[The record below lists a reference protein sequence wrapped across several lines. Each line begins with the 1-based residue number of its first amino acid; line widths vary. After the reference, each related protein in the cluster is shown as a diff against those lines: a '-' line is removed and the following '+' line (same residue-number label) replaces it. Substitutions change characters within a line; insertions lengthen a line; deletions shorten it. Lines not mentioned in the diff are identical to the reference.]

1 MAELD
6 LDVPWPPRHTRGPH
20 VDNDIRASRR
30 KVRHVYVQTA
40 PVVSEPIHLS
50 TVSTWQRLSSNK
62 KTLVFLVLNLTMEE
76 ENSNILLHCT
86 ALVCIFFQLR
96 GDPDISSFDISCL
109 EQQIYICKIQIHVYT
124 VSNVLHLMQLYD
136 AIE

>member
-50 TVSTWQRLSSNK
+50 TVSTWQRLSFNK
-62 KTLVFLVLNLTMEE
+62 NFGLFGFKLDIGEG
-76 ENSNILLHCT
+76 NSNILLHCT
-86 ALVCIFFQLR
+86 ALVGIFF
-96 GDPDISSFDISCL
+96 
-109 EQQIYICKIQIHVYT
+109 
-124 VSNVLHLMQLYD
+124 
-136 AIE
+136 

>member
-20 VDNDIRASRR
+20 VDNDIRVSRR

-76 ENSNILLHCT
+76 EYSNILLHST
-86 ALVCIFFQLR
+86 ALVGIFFQLR
-96 GDPDISSFDISCL
+96 GDPDICSFDISSL
-109 EQQIYICKIQIHVYT
+109 EQQIYICQIQIHV
-124 VSNVLHLMQLYD
+124 
-136 AIE
+136 

>member
-62 KTLVFLVLNLTMEE
+62 KNFGLFGFKLDN
-76 ENSNILLHCT
+76 
-86 ALVCIFFQLR
+86 
-96 GDPDISSFDISCL
+96 GGG
-109 EQQIYICKIQIHVYT
+109 K
-124 VSNVLHLMQLYD
+124 
-136 AIE
+136 